1 MIDSKTLHKIAAEY
15 ILEKNININIE
26 GSEEFITSY
35 SRVLSESKKLY
46 DEVNRKDFIYE
57 AIVEAAKD
65 KKKASL
71 ILLPPVKSPSL
82 SICLMAPV

>member
-46 DEVNRKDFIYE
+46 DEVNREDFIYE

-65 KKKASL
+65 KKKA
-71 ILLPPVKSPSL
+71 VKEFEDLTGISWRL
-82 SICLMAPV
+82 